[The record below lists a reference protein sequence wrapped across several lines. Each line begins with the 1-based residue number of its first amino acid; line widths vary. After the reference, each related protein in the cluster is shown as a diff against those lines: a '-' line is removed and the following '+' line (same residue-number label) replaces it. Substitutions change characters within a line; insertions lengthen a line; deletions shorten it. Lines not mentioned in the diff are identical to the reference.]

1 MRFGS
6 FYVQV
11 NNKKEE
17 KTAGIIFHGGNALQ
31 FVLEKKQVVY
41 CCIRVPGWGVKL
53 LTDHFFFSLRDESRG
68 NWQIQV
74 AFAKKLC
81 KSA

>member
-31 FVLEKKQVVY
+31 FVLEKKTS
-41 CCIRVPGWGVKL
+41 RL
-53 LTDHFFFSLRDESRG
+53 LLHTSTRLGGKALDRSFLF
-68 NWQIQV
+68 
-74 AFAKKLC
+74 
-81 KSA
+81 